1 MSFIYLDKPAA
12 EQDPVLRSIA
22 KTIIDEQQYE
32 SGYMVGLLLDAHQPA
47 VNDSDQ
53 VMGWMNEPLPA
64 DRMPGLATQTQLD
77 QLKAASGKSADR
89 LYAELMIAHHQG
101 GIHMAE
107 YAAEHAGRAD
117 VRHLATNMISGQRG
131 DIYELQNALTRASS

>member
-1 MSFIYLDKPAA
+1 
-12 EQDPVLRSIA
+12 
-22 KTIIDEQQYE
+22 
-32 SGYMVGLLLDAHQPA
+32 
-47 VNDSDQ
+47 
-53 VMGWMNEPLPA
+53 
-64 DRMPGLATQTQLD
+64 
-77 QLKAASGKSADR
+77 
-89 LYAELMIAHHQG
+89 MIAHHQG